1 MGWRVALVQFGVQVV
16 VAQASFGL
24 DPVSS
29 PCFPISHMDIS
40 FANGWIKKR
49 TVI

>member
-29 PCFPISHMDIS
+29 HVFQ
-40 FANGWIKKR
+40 FLTWIL
-49 TVI
+49 VLQMVG